1 MYSGKFCS
9 GDASSGVEWK
19 RRGTAQHCPRGQ
31 LLPWGSDT
39 RGNQDGNP
47 HAEQLKAQEQRTSP
61 QRWIRAEPH
70 TGKEAA
76 LQSDR
81 ELLQPHQVT
90 GDSPSVEA
98 ELSCAGLCQNLAR
111 AWTPREE
118 PVPGPDSDTRHT
130 NTHTCTYAQAWD
142 KVKAFQL
149 IKTAAKNTNHVYYFP
164 YPPRICK

>member
-19 RRGTAQHCPRGQ
+19 RRGTAQHCPCGQ
-31 LLPWGSDT
+31 LLPRGSDT

-90 GDSPSVEA
+90 GDSIA
-98 ELSCAGLCQNLAR
+98 RATLLKLSCPVQGCAR
-111 AWTPREE
+111 TWPEHGPQGRNQSQVLTLTPDTQTLTH
-118 PVPGPDSDTRHT
+118 VHMHKPGTR
-130 NTHTCTYAQAWD
+130 
-142 KVKAFQL
+142 
-149 IKTAAKNTNHVYYFP
+149 
-164 YPPRICK
+164 